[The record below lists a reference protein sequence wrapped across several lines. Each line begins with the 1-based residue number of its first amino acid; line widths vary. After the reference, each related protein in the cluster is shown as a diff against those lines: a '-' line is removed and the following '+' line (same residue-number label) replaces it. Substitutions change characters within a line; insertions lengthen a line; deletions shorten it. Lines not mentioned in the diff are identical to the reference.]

1 LLTKRHWQQNRS
13 PGEVAARSSEVMT
26 DLKPSSGVA
35 FFWFFIVLEAP
46 KNKYDYLID
55 NVRMSKHIN

>member
-1 LLTKRHWQQNRS
+1 
-13 PGEVAARSSEVMT
+13 MT